1 MIKSSWWVDFT
12 VNSTR
17 YRKRSP
23 ENTKAG
29 AQAYEATLRQKLAR
43 GELIDIGALR
53 PEDLIFA
60 EFAPKWFEDYVRPN
74 NKYSEQLMKKYILS
88 SSLLPFFGRKPIGE
102 IRAHDIERYKAQ
114 QVLQGYTNKTI
125 TNRLTVLNKCLVTAY
140 EWLELEGA
148 PPKIKWP
155 KWTLPEI
162 DYLSPEECDLLLSDT
177 SGVMH
182 ELVLTAL
189 RTGMRQ
195 GELRGL
201 QWSSIDW
208 FTRMLAVRHSQD
220 DYRKILVAPKN
231 NRTRHI
237 PLDIDVYTMLY
248 RRKEDTGYV
257 FRGSE
262 GRPFTKYRMSYAMRA
277 LCRKVGFRKLG
288 WHTLRHTFAS
298 HLAMRGVP
306 LPAIKEL
313 MGHSTITTTMRYAH
327 VAPSTLRAAIEML
340 NPKTMIATDCGQPVG
355 NQWQEIQRS
364 HADKKVSAAEYA

>member
-1 MIKSSWWVDFT
+1 MIKKSWWVDFT
-12 VNSTR
+12 ANSTR

-43 GELIDIGALR
+43 GESIDIGAMR
-53 PEDLIFA
+53 PKDQTFA
-60 EFAPKWFEDYVRPN
+60 EFAAKWFEDYVRPN
-74 NKYSEQLMKKYILS
+74 NRYSEQLMKKYILS

-102 IRAHDIERYKAQ
+102 IGGHDVERYKAQ

-155 KWTLPEI
+155 KWSLPEI
-162 DYLSPEECDLLLSDT
+162 NYLSPEECELLLSDA
-177 SGVMH
+177 SGVVH
-182 ELVLTAL
+182 ELILTAL

-208 FTRMLAVRHSQD
+208 LTRTLAVRHSHD

-237 PLDIDVYTMLY
+237 PLDVDVYTMLH
-248 RRKEDTGYV
+248 RRKKDTGYV
-257 FRGSE
+257 FLGSE
-262 GRPFTKYRMSYAMRA
+262 GHPFTKYRMCYAMRT
-277 LCRKVGFRKLG
+277 LCRKTGFRTIG

-306 LPAIKEL
+306 LHAIKEL

-340 NPKTMIATDCGQPVG
+340 NPQTIVATDSGQPVV
-355 NQWQEIQRS
+355 NQWQAIQKNEARQKS
-364 HADKKVSAAEYA
+364 SAAEYA